1 VNVRAPA
8 LLIALGCVW
17 GASFLFIKVTVDQIT
32 PLELV
37 TGRLFF
43 GALAVVPLVLYRR
56 VPFVREPSMIGKLA
70 VLAVL
75 SNVAPFALIAWAEV
89 HIETGVASVLNATTP
104 MFTAIFAAAALAEE
118 RFTPGRALGLAMA
131 LAGVVVLGGRDL
143 LDITESDVLAQ
154 LAVVGASACYGAGA
168 VYARTLLRSGD
179 PLGLS
184 AVQLVLGSAAAFAL
198 ALAVDGAPDYSL
210 NAKGW
215 LALLALGV
223 LGSGFA
229 FVVYLW
235 LIDAMGSVRAS
246 LVAYIIPVV
255 GLLLGWAVLD
265 ESIGVNTAVG
275 AALIIGGVASVLQG
289 QAPSTQR
296 AAPAAISTA
305 D

>member
-1 VNVRAPA
+1 MNVRAPA

-37 TGRLFF
+37 TGRLVF
-43 GALAVVPLVLYRR
+43 GALAVLPFVLYRR
-56 VPFVREPSMIGKLA
+56 LPFVREPSMIGKLA

-75 SNVAPFALIAWAEV
+75 SNVGPFALIAWAEV

-104 MFTAIFAAAALAEE
+104 IFTAIFAAAVLTEE
-118 RFTPGRALGLAMA
+118 RFTAGRALGLAMA
-131 LAGVVVLGGRDL
+131 LGGVVVLGGRDIL
-143 LDITESDVLAQ
+143 NLTESAVLAQ

-184 AVQLVLGSAAAFAL
+184 AVQLLFGGAAAFAL

-215 LALLALGV
+215 LSLLALGV

-229 FVVYLW
+229 YVVYLW
-235 LIDAMGSVRAS
+235 LIDNLGSVRAS
-246 LVAYIIPVV
+246 LVTYIIPVI

-275 AALIIGGVASVLQG
+275 AALIIGGVASVLRG

-296 AAPAAISTA
+296 DMAT
-305 D
+305 